1 MVRYLPIFIALA
13 LMVYCIVDVA
23 QTPGETVRRAPRWLW
38 LTAIVI
44 VPIIGPLCWLTL
56 GRPNA
61 GGAGGRPSTPPRY
74 PDDDPDFLRR
84 L

>member
-23 QTPGETVRRAPRWLW
+23 QTQGDVVRRAPRWLW
-38 LTAIVI
+38 LTVI
-44 VPIIGPLCWLTL
+44 VVVPIVGPICWLVL
-56 GRPNA
+56 GRPTRNS
-61 GGAGGRPSTPPRY
+61 GGSGGTTPPRY